1 MEEDS
6 KQALSKGTG
15 TQVMGLGVSA
25 GKDLLG
31 PSCVVGTSWYEAS
44 REQVLRKW
52 PRRVLLQGPLLVHA
66 APSGIIQADGLS
78 PEDHAADVLLPG
90 QRGAL

>member
-31 PSCVVGTSWYEAS
+31 PSCVVGTSWYKAS
-44 REQVLRKW
+44 REQVLKKW
-52 PRRVLLQGPLLVHA
+52 PPPPLQGPLLVHA